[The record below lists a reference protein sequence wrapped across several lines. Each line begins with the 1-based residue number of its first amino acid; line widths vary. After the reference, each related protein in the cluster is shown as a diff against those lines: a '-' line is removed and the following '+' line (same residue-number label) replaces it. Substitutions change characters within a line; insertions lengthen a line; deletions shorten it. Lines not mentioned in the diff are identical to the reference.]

1 MAKGSP
7 DAPVGVALFL
17 QDARAGATALVA
29 AAVAVMSVGG
39 AALIIDH
46 QWLVGQRDLVKSAA
60 DAAAV
65 AATIE
70 LARAR
75 ATLDDATLET
85 ALLATARRYVE
96 LNLKGNLSK
105 ARFARAE
112 KTLTVTLGVDRA
124 EGTVAVSASAD
135 LGGTLL
141 SRVLPLLGRYAGPE
155 TIGVDGGVERIVA
168 PLEVVLAIDM
178 SGSMFAVYSRPA
190 VS

>member
-1 MAKGSP
+1 MTKGSP

-70 LARAR
+70 LARAP
-75 ATLDDATLET
+75 ATLDDAALET

-105 ARFARAE
+105 ARS
-112 KTLTVTLGVDRA
+112 T
-124 EGTVAVSASAD
+124 
-135 LGGTLL
+135 
-141 SRVLPLLGRYAGPE
+141 SRGRRKRSP
-155 TIGVDGGVERIVA
+155 
-168 PLEVVLAIDM
+168 
-178 SGSMFAVYSRPA
+178 
-190 VS
+190 